1 MENSILIRNE
11 LIKATNK
18 TNSSSVIEVKDI
30 KRQVIEN
37 KDEQEG
43 RAKLDTVLYFIL
55 RAFSFTTLKC
65 STSHPKICHYG
76 KRIILRWSRLGIR
89 HKKSY
94 LPKSRTEI
102 HKEQR
107 LIPKDNF
114 RLYQPG
120 KSTRGIYIT
129 NFTKQYLS
137 SPLKAKICFILS
149 CHFSTSLLSFCW
161 KMLCKLEF

>member
-1 MENSILIRNE
+1 MFGHMKNMQEKMENSILMRRNE
-11 LIKATNK
+11 LIKAMNK
-18 TNSSSVIEVKDI
+18 KNSSSVIEVKDI
-30 KRQVIEN
+30 KRKVIEN

-55 RAFSFTTLKC
+55 RAFSFITLKC
-65 STSHPKICHYG
+65 STCHPKICHYG
-76 KRIILRWSRLGIR
+76 IRIILKWSQLGMR

-114 RLYQPG
+114 RLYQSG
-120 KSTRGIYIT
+120 KTTRGIYIT
-129 NFTKQYLS
+129 NFTK
-137 SPLKAKICFILS
+137 
-149 CHFSTSLLSFCW
+149 
-161 KMLCKLEF
+161 